1 MRLISLILLI
11 FYIAGVV
18 LAQSSPRETLAPNI
32 VETASLAT
40 ASEGSG
46 IDPEL
51 AALKAV
57 RIMRPE
63 RFTDAAKAQAAR
75 AAEAG
80 IWLEQAGRLKAYRE
94 KAVSVSAENHREA
107 RRLEYVALLN
117 AARAGNPSGETR
129 RLQVLGEIRSD
140 KSLSDGAR
148 CEAVAYSHYHN
159 LQKRLSE
166 RKIASSPADGRRDS
180 LRNQP
185 GMPDEARTEFPF
197 DAYLAE
203 CEQVERALIEEFPGA
218 PNGYEGLLCIARDSS
233 QERGAAIVAELME
246 MKNLPLHLINE
257 CRIMQ
262 KRYGLTGR
270 RLTGLLPLTD
280 GKETWIYSWSKDAI
294 GGAMAVKALA
304 ERFPGKE
311 FVGICLDKDTEAARR
326 AAETGGPPGQQVY
339 DASGEIAAELGLTSP
354 ALLYIADESG
364 CIRSV
369 SGMNEARRLVSALP
383 KAGISGVNPSSSATP

>member
-1 MRLISLILLI
+1 MISLSLFMFHIV
-11 FYIAGVV
+11 GVT
-18 LAQSSPRETLAPNI
+18 LAQSSPQEMPVPNTAETTSLI
-32 VETASLAT
+32 TAG
-40 ASEGSG
+40 EGDG

-57 RIMRPE
+57 RVTKPG
-63 RFTDAAKAQAAR
+63 RFASAAEFQSARTAEAR
-75 AAEAG
+75 A
-80 IWLEQAGRLKAYRE
+80 WLEQAAKLRSYQE
-94 KAVSVSAENHREA
+94 KAVAPENHREA
-107 RRLEYVALLN
+107 RKLEYTALLN
-117 AARAGNPSGETR
+117 AARAGDPSGETR
-129 RLQVLGEIRSD
+129 RLQMLENIRSD
-140 KSLSDGAR
+140 KSFPAGVR
-148 CEAVAYSHYHN
+148 CEMVAHSQYHN

-166 RKIASSPADGRRDS
+166 RKIVPSSADGRRDS
-180 LRNQP
+180 RRNQP
-185 GMPDEARTEFPF
+185 GTPDEARAEFAF

-203 CEQVERALIEEFPGA
+203 CEQVERALIEEFPDA

-383 KAGISGVNPSSSATP
+383 KAGISGVNPPSSATP